1 MLGSSKNILKDDS
14 AVKYVNPFSHKV
26 GEIFFVLV
34 SASVLFFM
42 LLFGVPQIGLPVLI
56 VGGLLYLVPGFLT
69 EWTFSPISFMLIYLG
84 VIWLVTMGYV
94 LWRWYRSRKHLDML

>member
-1 MLGSSKNILKDDS
+1 MLGSSKNTLKDEMT
-14 AVKYVNPFSHKV
+14 VEYVNPFSHKV
-26 GEIFFVLV
+26 GEFFFVLV

-56 VGGLLYLVPGFLT
+56 VGILLYLVPGFLSN
-69 EWTFSPISFMLIYLG
+69 WTFSPITFLLIYLG

-94 LWRWYRSRKHLDML
+94 FWRWYHYGKGHCL

>member
-1 MLGSSKNILKDDS
+1 MPGSSKNTLKDEMT
-14 AVKYVNPFSHKV
+14 VEYVNPFSHKV
-26 GEIFFVLV
+26 GEFFFVLV

-56 VGGLLYLVPGFLT
+56 VGVLLYLVPGFLSN
-69 EWTFSPISFMLIYLG
+69 WTFSPITFLLIYLG

-94 LWRWYRSRKHLDML
+94 FWRWYHYGKGPCL